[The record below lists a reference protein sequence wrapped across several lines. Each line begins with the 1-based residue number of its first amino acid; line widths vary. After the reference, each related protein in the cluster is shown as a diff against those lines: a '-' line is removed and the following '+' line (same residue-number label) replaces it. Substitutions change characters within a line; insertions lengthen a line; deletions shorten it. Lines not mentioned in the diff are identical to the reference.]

1 LGALPRG
8 PGESRRGVVPSATVR
23 RNRELDRL
31 RLPFQPERKADVLNR
46 LKTARGHLDHII
58 VMVDTDPYVLDVLRQ
73 IAAVRGALDAT
84 VRTALRHY
92 FEHTFVDAVKAGK
105 TEAAVDEL
113 MNALTFLRQID

>member
-1 LGALPRG
+1 M
-8 PGESRRGVVPSATVR
+8 R
-23 RNRELDRL
+23 RNRKLDVFRRPL
-31 RLPFQPERKADVLNR
+31 ESDRKADVVNR

-58 VMVDTDPYVLDVLRQ
+58 TLLDSDPYVVDVLRQ

-92 FEHTFVDAVKAGK
+92 FEHAFVAAVKADQ
-105 TEAAVDEL
+105 TDAALDEL